1 MSKADL
7 RLDWCSY
14 QAAKW
19 AVEHWH
25 YSKRM
30 PSGKLVKIGVYER
43 GEFIGVVLFGWGATS
58 ALVKAYGLKQTQGA
72 ELVRVALKQ
81 HESTVSRI
89 VSIALKML
97 KKEMAGLRLV
107 VSFADPDQSHVGGI
121 YQAGGWFYCG
131 MSQAS
136 DEYIVNG
143 RRYQGRSFR
152 NSFGGLEHDQRV
164 TIVKGSSKYRYLYPL
179 DPAMRQQ
186 IEPLRKPYPKRV
198 PRGSGEIDNA
208 ADTNPQTGGASPTD
222 PLYTVKEL

>member
-1 MSKADL
+1 MNKADL

-97 KKEMAGLRLV
+97 KKEMQGLRLV

-152 NSFGGLEHDQRV
+152 NSFGGMEHDQRV
-164 TIVKGSSKYRYLYPL
+164 KIVKGSSKYRYLYPL
-179 DPAMRQQ
+179 DDAMRQQ

-208 ADTNPQTGGASPTD
+208 ADTNLQTGGARPTD
-222 PLYTVKEL
+222 PLLGVTA